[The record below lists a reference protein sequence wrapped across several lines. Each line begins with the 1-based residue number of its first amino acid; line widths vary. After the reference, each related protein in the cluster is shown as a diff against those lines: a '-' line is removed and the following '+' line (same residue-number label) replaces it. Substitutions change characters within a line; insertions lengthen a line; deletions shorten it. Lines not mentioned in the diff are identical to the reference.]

1 MKVTRE
7 EASPREV
14 ILNIELESTDVQPF
28 LDSSYDRVANRIQI
42 PGFRPGRAP
51 RFLVE
56 NYVSREAMVR
66 DSLDAIL
73 QQTLDRA
80 IEDESL
86 DIFGQPDV
94 ELLEVDP
101 VSYKAVVPLEPVVQ
115 LQDLDSIHLEPES
128 VEVTEEQVD
137 QVMEQLRYDAAPWEP
152 ADRTVKYGDLLN
164 LNVEGTVEGK
174 TVAED
179 KGVDYIPS
187 QDNLRPLP
195 GFSVYLEGM
204 SKDQTKE
211 FTLPVPEDD
220 TDAIIAGKECRFT
233 VKVLE
238 IKEKI
243 LPALD
248 DEFAKGVGDGHDSLE
263 ALRASTLEDLTGR
276 VERAAQLG
284 FQERCF
290 EEVIKNTS
298 FEVSELTTNREIDRL
313 LEEQAQ
319 AVHGRQA
326 DVDTY
331 IQNAGKSREELRE
344 ELRPTAQDRLT
355 RYLVVRKLAQDDNIE
370 VSPEEI
376 DAEIETLAS
385 GSSEYRDSLRQA
397 FSTENAR
404 SSIGN
409 AILTR
414 KVFERLAQRVQL
426 GFTSEGSS
434 SEGAEGEEAT
444 QGEGEAS
451 TPSDEASTEGDGAE
465 QSALPSP

>member
-1 MKVTRE
+1 LKVTRE

-164 LNVEGTVEGK
+164 LNVE
-174 TVAED
+174 
-179 KGVDYIPS
+179 
-187 QDNLRPLP
+187 
-195 GFSVYLEGM
+195 
-204 SKDQTKE
+204 
-211 FTLPVPEDD
+211 
-220 TDAIIAGKECRFT
+220 
-233 VKVLE
+233 
-238 IKEKI
+238 
-243 LPALD
+243 
-248 DEFAKGVGDGHDSLE
+248 
-263 ALRASTLEDLTGR
+263 
-276 VERAAQLG
+276 
-284 FQERCF
+284 
-290 EEVIKNTS
+290 
-298 FEVSELTTNREIDRL
+298 
-313 LEEQAQ
+313 
-319 AVHGRQA
+319 
-326 DVDTY
+326 
-331 IQNAGKSREELRE
+331 
-344 ELRPTAQDRLT
+344 
-355 RYLVVRKLAQDDNIE
+355 
-370 VSPEEI
+370 
-376 DAEIETLAS
+376 
-385 GSSEYRDSLRQA
+385 
-397 FSTENAR
+397 
-404 SSIGN
+404 
-409 AILTR
+409 
-414 KVFERLAQRVQL
+414 
-426 GFTSEGSS
+426 
-434 SEGAEGEEAT
+434 
-444 QGEGEAS
+444 
-451 TPSDEASTEGDGAE
+451 
-465 QSALPSP
+465 